1 MPPNIASCG
10 AATLITR
17 WQRRS
22 FGALVYGA
30 GSYLGLKPEAIK
42 TRLLCSQL
50 LNHSGI
56 NLRETM
62 LRALHFAQYLNIR
75 IMRCERATSQCG
87 PFENDQ
93 WFKSILNQK
102 R

>member
-1 MPPNIASCG
+1 
-10 AATLITR
+10 
-17 WQRRS
+17 
-22 FGALVYGA
+22 
-30 GSYLGLKPEAIK
+30 
-42 TRLLCSQL
+42 
-50 LNHSGI
+50 
-56 NLRETM
+56 M